1 MLIILI
7 FLYIKM
13 PTMDELQYLVEKYNL
28 TRSGSKKQVAARI
41 YSLRSL
47 YLSGKDRKML
57 EDFLHV
63 PDSKKET
70 RTRKP
75 LPKE

>member
-1 MLIILI
+1 
-7 FLYIKM
+7 M
-13 PTMDELQYLVEKYNL
+13 PTMDELQDLVEKYNL

-57 EDFLHV
+57 EDFLHI
-63 PDSKKET
+63 PDTKKET

>member
-1 MLIILI
+1 
-7 FLYIKM
+7 M
-13 PTMDELQYLVEKYNL
+13 PTMDELQDLVEKYNL
-28 TRSGSKKQVAARI
+28 TRSGSKIQVAKRI

-57 EDFLHV
+57 EDFLHI
-63 PDSKKET
+63 PDSKKER

-75 LPKE
+75 LPKD